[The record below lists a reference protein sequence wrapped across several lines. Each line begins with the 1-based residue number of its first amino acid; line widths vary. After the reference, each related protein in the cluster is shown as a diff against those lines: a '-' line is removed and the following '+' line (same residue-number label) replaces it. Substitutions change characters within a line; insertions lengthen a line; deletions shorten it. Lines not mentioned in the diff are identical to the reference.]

1 MFIFSNKQNYLQHVL
16 SEQDI
21 RPRLRQEHV
30 LQLSPLGKVCPM
42 GICFPLKLQAKMKFQ
57 WYSHYEMDAFTV
69 IKKVTSTFLENLQI
83 PHKHLPKYSRQSL
96 AEVKLSSNL
105 SVFGAFIYASKV
117 NGVFFLGGGH
127 WLTNLVSLIL

>member
-1 MFIFSNKQNYLQHVL
+1 
-16 SEQDI
+16 
-21 RPRLRQEHV
+21 
-30 LQLSPLGKVCPM
+30 
-42 GICFPLKLQAKMKFQ
+42 
-57 WYSHYEMDAFTV
+57 MDAFTV

-117 NGVFFLGGGH
+117 NGVFFFGGGGRET
-127 WLTNLVSLIL
+127 LTDKFSFPYFVKIIFSSKSHEMFLSVASINGP

>member
-1 MFIFSNKQNYLQHVL
+1 
-16 SEQDI
+16 
-21 RPRLRQEHV
+21 
-30 LQLSPLGKVCPM
+30 
-42 GICFPLKLQAKMKFQ
+42 
-57 WYSHYEMDAFTV
+57 MDAFTV

-117 NGVFFLGGGH
+117 NGVFFFGGGGT
-127 WLTNLVSLIL
+127 LTDKFSFPYFVKIIFSSKSHEMFLSVASINGP

>member
-1 MFIFSNKQNYLQHVL
+1 
-16 SEQDI
+16 
-21 RPRLRQEHV
+21 
-30 LQLSPLGKVCPM
+30 
-42 GICFPLKLQAKMKFQ
+42 
-57 WYSHYEMDAFTV
+57 MDAFTV

-117 NGVFFLGGGH
+117 NGVFFGGGGNTDKFSFPYFVKIIFSSKSH
-127 WLTNLVSLIL
+127 EMFLSVASINGP

>member
-1 MFIFSNKQNYLQHVL
+1 
-16 SEQDI
+16 
-21 RPRLRQEHV
+21 
-30 LQLSPLGKVCPM
+30 
-42 GICFPLKLQAKMKFQ
+42 
-57 WYSHYEMDAFTV
+57 MDAFTV

-117 NGVFFLGGGH
+117 NGVFFLGGGRET
-127 WLTNLVSLIL
+127 LTDKFSFPYFVKIILSSKSHEMFLSVASINGP